1 MNKPTLHKPTFSKVK
16 ELKAL
21 FVRSILR
28 RMNSE
33 KGHDFVAWNRNEKE
47 SFVFTV
53 TSKDGYGREVLDI
66 PVSYH
71 AGIDDGATML
81 RTTRV
86 ALASEEAKRRIRD
99 LFPGHEKFVTWA
111 YYLQKVTS

>member
-1 MNKPTLHKPTFSKVK
+1 MDKPTFSKVK
-16 ELKAL
+16 ELKML
-21 FVRSILR
+21 FLRSILYW
-28 RMNSE
+28 MNSE
-33 KGHDFVAWNRNEKE
+33 KGYDFVAWNRNENE

-53 TSKDGYGREVLDI
+53 TSKDGYGHEEVDI
-66 PVSYH
+66 PVRYH
-71 AGIDDGATML
+71 ARIDDGMTML

-111 YYLQKVTS
+111 YYLVKAVSKK